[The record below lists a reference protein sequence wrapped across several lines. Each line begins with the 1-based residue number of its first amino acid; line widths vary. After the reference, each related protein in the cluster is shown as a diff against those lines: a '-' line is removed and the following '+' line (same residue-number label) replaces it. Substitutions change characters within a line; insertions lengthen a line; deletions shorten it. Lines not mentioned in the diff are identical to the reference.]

1 MEAISLY
8 SGSRTE
14 DYPLV
19 REQIRQLWEPG
30 LPLVSKLS
38 NCSALLADYLD
49 RTNWVGFYLWDA
61 DRHELYLGPFQ
72 GKVAC
77 TRIASGKGVCGTASK
92 TLRSQLVSDVH
103 QFPGHIACDSTSLSE
118 IVIPLI
124 CEGQLVGVL
133 DIDSPELARFDQLD
147 LRELEAIGTLI
158 AENWG
163 V

>member
-1 MEAISLY
+1 MEAMSLY

-38 NCSALLADYLD
+38 NCSALLATYLD

-61 DRHELYLGPFQ
+61 ERQELYLGPFQ

-77 TRIASGKGVCGTASK
+77 TRIAKGKGVCGAASQ
-92 TLRSQLVSDVH
+92 TLRSQLVPDVH
-103 QFPGHIACDSTSLSE
+103 QFPGHIACDSASLSE

-124 CEGQLVGVL
+124 RGDKLMGVL
-133 DIDSPELARFDQLD
+133 DIDSPELARFDELD
-147 LRELEAIGTLI
+147 LRELEAIGAWI
-158 AENWG
+158 AEHWG